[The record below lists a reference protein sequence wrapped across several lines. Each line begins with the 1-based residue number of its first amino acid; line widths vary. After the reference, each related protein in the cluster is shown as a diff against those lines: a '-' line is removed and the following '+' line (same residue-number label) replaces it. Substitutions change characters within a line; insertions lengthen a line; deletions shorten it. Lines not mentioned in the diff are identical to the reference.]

1 MKKKSWKRQW
11 FVLLGLVIVLLP
23 FAQSFINGMTAIA
36 LTEDKEKNE
45 QQLFDNEYG
54 KASIQ
59 YQIKEN
65 HVDWQINIHKNDNKG
80 PTRLTYSLQDVK
92 DKAVILPTTVKDDQ
106 SSGNLF
112 EVKTDKSIADY
123 GQVVEKEESTAIKN
137 DQIKF
142 TTPVV
147 SEVNLKVSLNTK
159 TNDKAEEV
167 GFSKEYP
174 ITLVKANVTES
185 TTAQSSLGS
194 STVESTATSSS
205 EATKESTSG
214 DVTNLGDADEATVDS
229 AKKEAEKK
237 YEETGR
243 PQTITRSAA
252 VADTPISNGAQP
264 KYKNISYDY
273 PAENPENSPMG
284 TYVNDS
290 MKDPG
295 NSNLTDVKIL
305 KNVVNYN
312 YTTNNADKDKLCYQD
327 HGGDVELNGNTYEAH
342 TYLHK
347 SIKETSTQGLFDVT
361 LKVKGD
367 SYNPPKPLDIVLVF
381 DKSYSMYS
389 NKRIDAAKAAAKSFV
404 DSMLKANLDENN
416 KPYATPPINISLVTF
431 STTAD
436 QKTLLTADQ
445 NTLDDEINAIP
456 GQNGSWGD
464 STNLQAGIIVG
475 GKVLETGRTG
485 VDKVMVLLN
494 DGAPSQTYVA
504 KGIDITKSISIL
516 QPDYI
521 SDPESYTDPK
531 SKIDYIRFPVRDYP
545 GILTDFQGVNIT
557 GDGKNKMYSLG
568 APTKGPGFHLYDKNS
583 SDVYDNKDVQAP
595 FQSYKIQAYV
605 VNDHIWPTISQAKLE
620 QSKGTTIYT
629 LGIELTGDET
639 NSGGV
644 KLKNGTAVPTL
655 STPNQ
660 AINTLKN
667 LATPSS
673 TDAYYTSADKVDE
686 LSQKLQ
692 QVSDDINKT
701 INKGTIVDQLSEN
714 VIYQPG
720 TIKTEVTTKSGATQP
735 TPSLANESISDQ
747 LTKGPT
753 KITLGDLTLGKD
765 ETATITYQVRINTER
780 PDFKPDYFYLVDNP
794 ISPPT
799 LQPLGDRLTT
809 LPFPIQSVKA
819 PGVKLNITKKWEGD
833 KNDSGLR
840 PASITF
846 GVSRSEITDSTKY
859 PFTDRVIKIAG
870 NKTDPEWS
878 KENIAQV
885 QDEAGNNYYLPKF
898 NNNGDNFKYTLI
910 EPDITGYTAS
920 QKEIVGTEKGENSF
934 GFEFTN
940 TLITVN
946 LKLQKKGED
955 GKGLIGTQFS
965 LSKII
970 NSEPVN
976 TKKLFTDGDGKLE
989 LKDLS
994 LGNYRL
1000 TETQASDGYQN
1011 DGLKIEF
1018 EVTTDKKI
1026 ILAENTDKR
1035 VKQSEDGLT
1044 LTIINYL
1051 KPFNLDLTKVDSI
1064 TNEPI
1069 ASAVFS
1075 LSDSKV
1081 DPKNTVTS
1089 NPTDSD
1095 GKIVFNFNEKLS
1107 ALQAG
1112 KTYYLKEET
1121 APEGYN
1127 KLAGYFEIKI
1137 ALSGKATVYYVR
1149 DSSYTAIQPS
1159 VSLGAEKENNTIVF
1173 SIENKPKVPLPATGG
1188 MGVWLIYGT
1197 GALAI
1202 IVAGGYYFLRNKSK
1216 GEA

>member
-1 MKKKSWKRQW
+1 
-11 FVLLGLVIVLLP
+11 
-23 FAQSFINGMTAIA
+23 MTAIA
-36 LTEDKEKNE
+36 LTKDKEKNE

-123 GQVVEKEESTAIKN
+123 GQVVEKEVSTAIKN

-159 TNDKAEEV
+159 TDNKAEEV

-185 TTAQSSLGS
+185 TTIQSSLAS

-237 YEETGR
+237 YAETGR

-252 VADTPISNGAQP
+252 VADKPISNGAQP

-312 YTTNNADKDKLCYQD
+312 YTTNNADKDELRYQD

-389 NKRIDAAKAAAKSFV
+389 NNRINAAKDAALKFV

-431 STTAD
+431 DTSAN
-436 QKTLLTADQ
+436 QKTILTDTKK
-445 NTLDDEINAIP
+445 TLDDEINAIP
-456 GQNGSWGD
+456 GQNGSWGGN
-464 STNLQAGIIVG
+464 TNLQAGIIVG
-475 GKVLETGRTG
+475 GKVLDTGRTG

-504 KGIDITKSISIL
+504 KGIDTTKKIPIL
-516 QPDYI
+516 QNDNI
-521 SDPESYTDPK
+521 SKPVSTSEGYV
-531 SKIDYIRFPVRDYP
+531 RFPVRDYP
-545 GILTDFQGVNIT
+545 GILTDFQGVNVT
-557 GDGKNKMYSLG
+557 GDGKNKMYSLD
-568 APTKGPGFHLYDKNS
+568 APEKGPGFHLYDKNS
-583 SDVYDNKDVQAP
+583 SDSFDRKDVKDQ
-595 FQSYKIQAYV
+595 FQSYKIQAGEVTDV

-629 LGIELTGDET
+629 LGIELTGDEK
-639 NSGGV
+639 NPNGV
-644 KLKNGTAVPTL
+644 KLTGKGDVPTL

-667 LATPSS
+667 LATPSD
-673 TDAYYTSADKVDE
+673 TNAYYTSVNNVGE
-686 LSQKLQ
+686 LSKTLQ
-692 QVSDDINKT
+692 GVSDDINKT

-720 TIKTEVTTKSGATQP
+720 TIKTEVKTKIGTTHP
-735 TPSLANESISDQ
+735 TPSLVNDSIEDQ

-753 KITLGDLTLGKD
+753 KISLGNLTLGKD

-780 PDFKPDYFYLVDNP
+780 PDFQPDYFYLVDNP
-794 ISPPT
+794 DSPPT

-819 PGVKLNITKKWEGD
+819 PGVKLNIKKNWVEANGD
-833 KNDSGLR
+833 SSLR
-840 PASITF
+840 PDSIKF
-846 GVSRSEITDSTKY
+846 GVSRKADGSNETEY
-859 PFTDRVIKIAG
+859 PFKERYFKLSGKKTQNSWSQTDI
-870 NKTDPEWS
+870 T
-878 KENIAQV
+878 QV
-885 QDEAGNNYYLPKF
+885 QDENEKSYYLPQF
-898 NNNGDNFKYTLI
+898 NNVGNDFIYSI
-910 EPDITGYTAS
+910 DE
-920 QKEIVGTEKGENSF
+920 KEIPGYEMTNQSKEDDNL
-934 GFEFTN
+934 FEFTN

-955 GKGLIGTQFS
+955 GKGLIGTHFS

-970 NSEPVN
+970 KSKPVN
-976 TKKLFTDGDGKLE
+976 SKNLVTEDDGKL
-989 LKDLS
+989 D
-994 LGNYRL
+994 LGNL
-1000 TETQASDGYQN
+1000 TLGIYQLLETQASEGYQN
-1011 DGLKIEF
+1011 DGLEINF
-1018 EVTTDKKI
+1018 EVTSTGDINLLESPSLVTLSKDKDEGFI
-1026 ILAENTDKR
+1026 
-1035 VKQSEDGLT
+1035 
-1044 LTIINYL
+1044 LTIINHL

-1069 ASAVFS
+1069 AGAIFS
-1075 LSDSKV
+1075 LADNAEF
-1081 DPKNTVTS
+1081 KNAVTS
-1089 NPTDSD
+1089 EPTDEK
-1095 GKIVFNFNEKLS
+1095 GKIKFGDKL
-1107 ALQAG
+1107 ATLQAD

-1121 APEGYN
+1121 APEEYN
-1127 KLAGYFEIKI
+1127 KLTGYFEIKI
-1137 ALSGKATVYYVR
+1137 DLSGATVDYVG
-1149 DSSYTAIQPS
+1149 DTSYPAIKPS
-1159 VSLGAEKENNTIVF
+1159 VSLGAEEENNTITF